1 MTARPTSPALARLV
15 ADLTDRVAVFTPI
28 GKSLDAILEAQHR
41 ETLRSVGLL
50 KDDSGVIPIESRRQW
65 NAECHDD
72 GEDGGS
78 AA

>member
-1 MTARPTSPALARLV
+1 MV
-15 ADLTDRVAVFTPI
+15 ADLTHRVGVFTPI

-50 KDDSGVIPIESRRQW
+50 KDDSGVIPIESRRDL
-65 NAECHDD
+65 NAECYHDD
-72 GEDGGS
+72 EPE

>member
-1 MTARPTSPALARLV
+1 MTPRPSSPALTRLV

-28 GKSLDAILEAQHR
+28 GKSLDAILEVQHR

-50 KDDSGVIPIESRRQW
+50 KEESGVVPIESRRQW
-65 NAECHDD
+65 NAECYHDD
-72 GEDGGS
+72 EPE